1 MVAEAPGDRPVTVN
15 TRLDSE
21 VEVTATN
28 PLLTVGVAHVKAG
41 S

>member
-15 TRLDSE
+15 TRLDPE
-21 VEVTATN
+21 VEVTETN
-28 PLLTVGVAHVKAG
+28 PLLTVGVAQVKAA